1 MAQKVT
7 TLSERSESKGFARL
21 VIIVVFAIALL
32 FGFRI
37 ISEHFLGINPIK
49 FDGFRKQES
58 TPAKNIADI
67 FQGVA
72 REGNCKSGEIP
83 KFEAEFT
90 DLSKINA
97 INPIGGIGGGS
108 PGRSYIGILKGMET
122 PVYSPTDAILENII
136 FAKRPKDPIK
146 SLTDTGKG
154 EYGLY
159 IRLNCDVT
167 ILFDHIDRVS
177 DKILAVAPKE
187 PSESSKVDNPPVNL
201 QIKKGELLGYTD
213 GTSQARTFDFLIIDR
228 SKPVTHINP
237 KRWEW
242 EQAVYAQCPYDFF
255 TDELKEKY
263 YQKIGEVI
271 EKSSGREFI
280 PAGSCGELSHDKLGT
295 ISGGWFKGDS
305 TDTKGDYLAV
315 AHATVSSNR
324 VDVAV
329 KKDGLF
335 GPDSVIH
342 DYSPKAFPDD
352 VSVGQEVCYRDSNQN
367 RWAFAKLVSEMKL
380 SFARGTGLCPSAFP
394 QDSSEIWER

>member
-1 MAQKVT
+1 MSRQ
-7 TLSERSESKGFARL
+7 KGFARL
-21 VIIVVFAIALL
+21 VIIIVIAVVLL

-37 ISEHFLGINPIK
+37 VSEHFLGINPIK
-49 FDGFRKQES
+49 FEGFKKQEDS
-58 TPAKNIADI
+58 PAKNVVDI
-67 FQGVA
+67 FQGEA
-72 REGNCKSGEIP
+72 REGNCKTEEIP

-122 PVYSPTDAILENII
+122 PVYSPTDAVLENII

-159 IRLNCDVT
+159 FRLSCDVT
-167 ILFDHIDRVS
+167 LLFDHIDKVS

-228 SKPVTHINP
+228 SKPVEHINP

-255 TDELKEKY
+255 TPELKEKY
-263 YQKIGEVI
+263 YQKIGEVV
-271 EKSSGREFI
+271 EKSTGREFI
-280 PAGSCGELSHDKLGT
+280 PAGGCGELSHDKLGT

-305 TDTKGDYLAV
+305 TDTKGDYLAI
-315 AHATVSSNR
+315 ARATVSQKR

-342 DYSPKAFPDD
+342 DYSPIVFPEDL
-352 VSVGQEVCYRDSNQN
+352 SVGQEVCYRDSNQN
-367 RWAFAKLVSEMKL
+367 RWAFVKLVSDMKL
-380 SFARGTGLCPSAFP
+380 SFTRGTGSCPSTFP